1 MGGREL
7 KRYAYYVDFPHAF
20 HLRAFL
26 QKEKELAMSRKY
38 NGTELMIL
46 SFSASQNQ
54 SQLYYLVLR
63 FSTLKLAPFS
73 SHLKKMG
80 YERNGV

>member
-7 KRYAYYVDFPHAF
+7 KRYACYVDFPHAF

-63 FSTLKLAPFS
+63 FSTLKPAPSS
-73 SHLKKMG
+73 SHLEK
-80 YERNGV
+80 NGL